1 MKIQG
6 GFLDSVFTMLATGIK
21 QHIESLQEENEMPV
35 IKTKYYPYT
44 ASKSHGMEAIE
55 YASQSDAMLNKNGKI
70 VDSVFFKAYNDDG
83 ALAKPITYPLG
94 LTGFDY
100 KIDADGPD
108 KDTIPEWFFEFKIV
122 DKDGDFS
129 GQYLEIDTDK
139 GSAYKA
145 INLYVDPVTGDLNGI
160 NKQGGWVHI
169 DGVFNAD
176 GTELT
181 YRIDNE
187 VLQDVGNYGGTV
199 LGKFGWEHFG
209 DNGASSYGQVELF

>member
-1 MKIQG
+1 MFEFAFSILSK
-6 GFLDSVFTMLATGIK
+6 GFQQLSMG
-21 QHIESLQEENEMPV
+21 NEMGI

-44 ASKSHGMEAIE
+44 AAKSHGMEAIE
-55 YASQSDAMLNKNGKI
+55 YASQSDAFLNKNGKVI
-70 VDSVFFKAYNDDG
+70 DSVFFKAYNDNG
-83 ALAKPITYPLG
+83 VLATPITYPLG

-100 KIDADGPD
+100 KIDAEGPD
-108 KDTIPEWFFEFKIV
+108 ADTIPEWFFEFKIV
-122 DKDGDFS
+122 DKDGNFS

-145 INLYVDPVTGDLNGI
+145 INLYVDPISGDLIGL
-160 NKQGGWVHI
+160 NKQGQTVVI
-169 DGVFNAD
+169 DGVFNSD

-187 VLQDVGNYGGTV
+187 VLQDVGNYSGTV
-199 LGKFGWEHFG
+199 IGKFGWEHFG